1 VKKRGYAALTDVVD
15 EADLAD
21 FKARNGFVA
30 PSDLQKFN
38 IDPKKIIGICVGLL
52 PVWLA
57 IGLLLPPTGLIFT
70 AVLSTVMLIIITMAV
85 LEMRSVKLD
94 SWVLP
99 YRLFKFATANEWSY
113 QLQPD
118 KVPRAGVLL
127 TSSQGYRVLHRVVAD
142 GYSVGDIGLSIVDI
156 NQQTIQLYE
165 YTYLAIPLRRH
176 LPNFVLDAKSN
187 NISLLGA
194 SISNLPA
201 AYTKNQ
207 ISSLEGD
214 FDKYFTVYAP
224 NGYDTELRYF
234 LTPDVMAKFLEMKD
248 FSDIEIVD
256 DTFYVYYDGA
266 HKWLDEEFWTRAD
279 EFVAYITKKT
289 VKQSARYSDTKLHDN
304 DAKGQTSIVSRQGRR
319 LQQTEKGL
327 YIGLAVVALLGF
339 LLIAYNNKD
348 YLSSAIF
355 SELSLM

>member
-1 VKKRGYAALTDVVD
+1 MKKRNYAALTDTVD
-15 EADLAD
+15 EADLTE
-21 FKARNGFVA
+21 FKVKNGFVA
-30 PSDLQKFN
+30 PTDLQKFN
-38 IDPKKIIGICVGLL
+38 IDPKKIIGICVVLL
-52 PVWLA
+52 PLWVVIGFLLGPAGWL
-57 IGLLLPPTGLIFT
+57 FT
-70 AVLSTVMLIIITMAV
+70 VALSILMVVIIVMTVFD
-85 LEMRSVKLD
+85 MRSVRLD

-127 TSSQGYRVLHRVVAD
+127 TSSQGYSVLHRVVSD
-142 GYSVGDIGLSIVDI
+142 GYSVGDIGLSVVDI

-201 AYTKNQ
+201 AYVKNQ
-207 ISSLEGD
+207 ITSLEGD

-224 NGYDTELRYF
+224 DGYDTELRYF

-304 DAKGQTSIVSRQGRR
+304 DTKGKTSIVPGQGRR
-319 LQQTEKGL
+319 LRQTEKGL
-327 YIGLAVVALLGF
+327 YIGLAIVALLGF